1 MKTSII
7 QKLSIALLCA
17 SSLATAQVAPTDQG
31 FTDVENLPGWV
42 ISNQSS
48 PLGDSAWFQG
58 SDQQTIFIAQD
69 GEPNSYIA
77 ANHRNTRSLAGT
89 PGTICNYLIMPEL
102 GNLESVSFYTR
113 SRIANNNF
121 TVFPDRLYMVYSPTG
136 EINTGNCTDGFGDFT
151 ETLLVINP
159 DLSKSTDASVGYPL
173 QTWQQFSAN
182 IGGDGRVAFV
192 YYVEDAGFYGNNS
205 NYIGIDSVQWVLA
218 PTPVGQLNFNP
229 WK

>member
-1 MKTSII
+1 MKTSVK
-7 QKLSIALLCA
+7 QKLFISLLFLTP
-17 SSLATAQVAPTDQG
+17 LAIAQVAPTTQG
-31 FTDVENLPGWV
+31 FTDTEDLPGWI

-48 PLGDSAWFQG
+48 PLGDSSWFQG
-58 SDQQTIFIAQD
+58 TDQATIFTAQE

-159 DLSKSTDASVGYPL
+159 DLSKSTDETVGYPL
-173 QTWQQFSAN
+173 VNWTQYSADIN
-182 IGGDGRVAFV
+182 GNGRVAFV

-205 NYIGIDSVQWVLA
+205 NYIGIDSVEWVLA
-218 PTPVGQLNFNP
+218 PTPVNQINFNP

>member
-1 MKTSII
+1 MKTSVI
-7 QKLSIALLCA
+7 QKSLITLLFATSIT
-17 SSLATAQVAPTDQG
+17 TAQVAPTDQG
-31 FTDVENLPGWV
+31 FTDTADLPGWI

-48 PLGDSAWFQG
+48 PMGDSSWFQG
-58 SDQQTIFIAQD
+58 TSSPIIFTAQD

-77 ANHRNTRSLAGT
+77 ANHRNTRSQSGT
-89 PGTICNYLIMPEL
+89 PGTICNYLIMPDL
-102 GNLESVSFYTR
+102 GNLESVSFYSR

-151 ETLLVINP
+151 ETLLIINP
-159 DLSKSTDASVGYPL
+159 ELSNSKDSTVGYPL
-173 QTWQQFSAN
+173 TNWEQFSAN
-182 IGGDGRVAFV
+182 INGNGRVAFV

-205 NYIGIDSVQWVLA
+205 NYVGIDSVQWVIA
-218 PTPVGQLNFNP
+218 PTPVSQINFSP